1 MTSPTAIE
9 QCRDTA
15 RRHDRPHYLAALFLP
30 ARARDRAFAGIAF
43 NHELSRIAHV
53 VSEPLLGEMRLQW
66 WRDAVTAPA
75 VPDHPVL
82 QAIATTGADRAIL
95 GSMIDAR
102 AADVYPEPCADMA
115 ALEAYAA
122 ATNGALLAL
131 WQHDDGGAQAAAR
144 SLGTAWGLMSIVN
157 AAVGASVPSDAARGK
172 ALIPQGTAPIQVVD
186 RAAHYL
192 HRAGQQATLLPPDA
206 CRGLRLSVIARR
218 ELAHIKRHLGQHPLP
233 PRFDRLD
240 ALRLVLGR

>member
-9 QCRDTA
+9 QCRTTA

-30 ARARDRAFAGIAF
+30 APARDRAFASIAF
-43 NHELSRIAHV
+43 NHELSRISHV

-75 VPDHPVL
+75 APDHPVL
-82 QAIATTGADRAIL
+82 QAIAATGADRTIL

-102 AADVYPEPCADMA
+102 AADMYPEPCADLTV
-115 ALEAYAA
+115 LEAYAA

-131 WQHDDGGAQAAAR
+131 WQHDDGGAHAAAR

-157 AAVGASVPSDAARGK
+157 SVSSDAARGK
-172 ALIPQGTAPIQVVD
+172 AFIPDGTAPIQVVD
-186 RAAHYL
+186 RAGQYL
-192 HRAGQQATLLPPDA
+192 HRAAQQATLLPPNA

-218 ELAHIKRHLGQHPLP
+218 ELAHIKRHLGQQPLP